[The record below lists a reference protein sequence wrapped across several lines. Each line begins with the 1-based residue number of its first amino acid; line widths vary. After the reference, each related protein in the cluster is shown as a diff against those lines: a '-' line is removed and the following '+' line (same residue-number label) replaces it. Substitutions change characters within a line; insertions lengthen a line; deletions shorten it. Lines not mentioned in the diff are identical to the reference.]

1 MRVGCLLVLVTML
14 AGCSVVEF
22 GVANAPDAFAG
33 VKQQRD
39 IAYGT
44 DPRQRLDVYSPRVD
58 TPGVDTPGVDTPRVK
73 PRGRPVVV
81 FFYGGSWV
89 KGNKAEYR
97 FVGTALA
104 KQGFVAVLP
113 DYRLY
118 PQVTFPAFDDD
129 GAAAVAWVEKHAR
142 EFGGDPGNIVLMG
155 HSAGGEIAAMLAL
168 HHSVLRKAGANPA
181 CISGLVGLSGT
192 YVLEPDTAELR
203 ATFPAPYTEADWQPV
218 RFVDAQAPPT
228 LLLHGLSDK
237 EVYPRE
243 AEELRDALARD
254 HDRVKLILYPKRG
267 HGATVASFAPI
278 AHWFT
283 PPSMRDSVNFIR
295 SLTPTGRCG

>member
-1 MRVGCLLVLVTML
+1 MRLLLLLPFALL
-14 AGCSVVEF
+14 AGCSFVKF
-22 GVANAPDAFAG
+22 GAANAADGFAR
-33 VKQQRD
+33 VQSHRD
-39 IAYGT
+39 IAYGS
-44 DPRQRLDVYSPRVD
+44 DARQRLDVYWPRAAA
-58 TPGVDTPGVDTPRVK
+58 RVAR
-73 PRGRPVVV
+73 PAIGRPVVV

-89 KGNKAEYR
+89 TGSKGEYR
-97 FVGTALA
+97 FVGITLA
-104 KQGFVAVLP
+104 EHGFVAVLP

-168 HHSVLRKAGANPA
+168 HHSVLRKAGADPA

-192 YVLEPDTAELR
+192 YVLVPDTDELR
-203 ATFPAPYTEADWQPV
+203 ATFPAPYTAADWQPV
-218 RFVDAQAPPT
+218 RFVDRQAPPT
-228 LLLHGLSDK
+228 LLLHGLADQ
-237 EVYPRE
+237 EVNPHE

-254 HDRVKLILYPKRG
+254 HVPVQLILYPRRG
-267 HGATVASFAPI
+267 HAATVASFAPI

-283 PPSMRDSVNFIR
+283 PPAVRDTVTFIR
-295 SLTPTGRCG
+295 GLVPTGHC

>member
-1 MRVGCLLVLVTML
+1 ML
-14 AGCSVVEF
+14 AGCSFVEF

-33 VKQQRD
+33 VRRHRD

-44 DPRQRLDVYSPRVD
+44 DRRQQLDVYVPGAVAPGVGPLGVT
-58 TPGVDTPGVDTPRVK
+58 TPGL
-73 PRGRPVVV
+73 PVVV

-89 KGNKAEYR
+89 TGSKAEYR

-104 KQGFVAVLP
+104 EQGFVAVLP

-168 HHSVLRKAGANPA
+168 HHSVLRKAAADPA
-181 CISGLVGLSGT
+181 CISGMVGLSGT
-192 YVLEPDTAELR
+192 YVLEPDSAELR

-218 RFVDAQAPPT
+218 RFVDRQAPPT
-228 LLLHGLSDK
+228 LLLHGLADK

-254 HDRVKLILYPKRG
+254 QVRVQLILYPKRG

-283 PPSMRDSVNFIR
+283 PPSLHDSVTFIR
-295 SLTPTGRCG
+295 SLTPTGHCG